1 MIQSFFKII
10 RWPNLL
16 VIAVSMIFIRYFVI
30 LPGLHLSPEGG
41 MSLLA
46 FLLLMV
52 ATLFIAIGGYLINDL
67 SDGDAD
73 HFNKPGKN
81 QIGLF
86 FSADSVLKM
95 YWIFTGIG
103 VIAGSW
109 LSFLVR
115 HANFSLI
122 FLLTAGLLWFYAKRY
137 QCQPLVGNL
146 VVAFLSALSFGLV
159 WLFDFIS
166 VLPYANH
173 LESFKSYFVLTN
185 NKVLL
190 YMGFA
195 FLISLA
201 REVVK
206 DMEDYQGDDR
216 FGCRTFCVVYGLES
230 AKKLTVSLLAAGL
243 LFSGWAQHYF
253 FQHHLTSLYLF
264 FYAIDILFIING
276 IRLIKAKQKSDFSA
290 LSAHLKIVMAAGI
303 LSMLLCYTDLLH
315 VV

>member
-1 MIQSFFKII
+1 MIQSFFKLI

-30 LPGLHLSPEGG
+30 FPGLHLSPEDG

-46 FLLLMV
+46 FFLLIT
-52 ATLFIAIGGYLINDL
+52 ATLFIAVGGYLINDL
-67 SDGDAD
+67 SDSDAD
-73 HFNKPGKN
+73 NFNKPGKN
-81 QIGLF
+81 QIGQF
-86 FSADSVLKM
+86 FSAETVLKI
-95 YWIFTGIG
+95 YWFFTGIG

-109 LSFLVR
+109 LSFLVG

-166 VLPYANH
+166 VLPQAHH

-185 NKVLL
+185 NKVLI
-190 YMGFA
+190 YMAFA
-195 FLISLA
+195 FLISLS
-201 REVVK
+201 REMVK

-216 FGCRTFCVVYGLES
+216 FGCRTFCVVYGLGA
-230 AKKLTVSLLAAGL
+230 AKKLTMSLLAAGL
-243 LFSGWAQHYF
+243 LFSGWAQYYF

-264 FYAIDILFIING
+264 FYAIDLLFVING
-276 IRLIKAKQKSDFSA
+276 IRLMKAKQKSDYAA
-290 LSAHLKIVMAAGI
+290 LSTQLKIVMAAGI
-303 LSMLLCYTDLLH
+303 LSMLFCSTNLFH